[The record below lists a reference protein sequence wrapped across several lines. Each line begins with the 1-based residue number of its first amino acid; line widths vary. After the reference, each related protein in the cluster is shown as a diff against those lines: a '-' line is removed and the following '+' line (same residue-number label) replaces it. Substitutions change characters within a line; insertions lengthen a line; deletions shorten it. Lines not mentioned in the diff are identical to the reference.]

1 MRRWLLASAVAFAL
15 TLTTAVVARQGPG
28 QGRAGGGPGQAA
40 PVTGTGVI
48 AGRVM
53 DASDGSPIGEA
64 IVTLSLPETGPIRN
78 PPARVASDPQGRFLF
93 RDLPAG
99 TFSLITTATG
109 YVQGG
114 VATARPNGPTRPV
127 TLDDGAHADVVV
139 KLFKYA
145 AISGMV
151 VDEAGDPV
159 CNDTVRIFPV
169 KLMGGRRKLTS
180 PIGTSEQTDDRG
192 IFRTS
197 SLLPGDY
204 VIAHVASPIS
214 MPASALVD
222 VEQARGSGSTAN
234 QAFARELAASGATLL
249 NGAGN
254 VVGDWRLIY
263 GTSARPPA
271 PTDDGRVFVYP
282 TVFFPAATSPAGASV
297 VTVKSGEERTGV
309 NFQLRP
315 APAVRVSG
323 TVVGP
328 NGPVARIGL
337 RLITAEINQF
347 ATESTID
354 PAVTMTAANG
364 AFTFLGMSPGS
375 YTLKAVKTPVRREQ
389 GEDSTEPSLW
399 ATLPLQVGETDV
411 IGVQLA
417 LRTGARVS
425 GRLEFDGAAA
435 VPGADGLQMAV
446 EIFMVPGVG
455 ASGKALSFFQSW
467 RGGATGPNRTFQ
479 SAQLPPGRY
488 FIGGGG
494 TWPGWTLESVV
505 AGGRDVLDVP
515 VEIGATD
522 LTDVVLRYTDRP
534 AKLTGIVRDP
544 AQRRRRA
551 GRGRTVHGQSAV
563 LDGLQH
569 DARRIR
575 LVTTTATGA
584 FTSAFRGEYY
594 LVALKDT
601 DAGELPDQK
610 LLERLAIGTAQHR
623 CRRVKVR

>member
-1 MRRWLLASAVAFAL
+1 M
-15 TLTTAVVARQGPG
+15 
-28 QGRAGGGPGQAA
+28 
-40 PVTGTGVI
+40 
-48 AGRVM
+48 
-53 DASDGSPIGEA
+53 
-64 IVTLSLPETGPIRN
+64 
-78 PPARVASDPQGRFLF
+78 
-93 RDLPAG
+93 
-99 TFSLITTATG
+99 
-109 YVQGG
+109 
-114 VATARPNGPTRPV
+114 
-127 TLDDGAHADVVV
+127 
-139 KLFKYA
+139 
-145 AISGMV
+145 
-151 VDEAGDPV
+151 

-234 QAFARELAASGATLL
+234 QAFRESSGERRHAAQRRRQRRRRLASHL
-249 NGAGN
+249 
-254 VVGDWRLIY
+254 RHERPS
-263 GTSARPPA
+263 SAL
-271 PTDDGRVFVYP
+271 TDDGRVFVYP

-337 RLITAEINQF
+337 RLISAEIDQF

-364 AFTFLGMSPGS
+364 AFTFLGISPGS
-375 YTLKAVKTPVRREQ
+375 DTLKAVKTPVRREQ
-389 GEDSTEPSLW
+389 GEYSTEPSLW

-455 ASGKALSFFQSW
+455 ASGTALSSSS
-467 RGGATGPNRTFQ
+467 RGEAAPRGPIAPFSRVT
-479 SAQLPPGRY
+479 PPGRY
-488 FIGGGG
+488 IIGGGG
-494 TWPGWTLESVV
+494 TSPGWTLETVI
-505 AGGRDVLDVP
+505 AGGLQSRCA
-515 VEIGATD
+515 VEIGATH
-522 LTDVVLRYTDRP
+522 LTDVVLRRR
-534 AKLTGIVRDP
+534 IVRRSSRASCAIP

-551 GRGRTVHGQSAV
+551 GRGRTVHGRSR
-563 LDGLQH
+563 DWT
-569 DARRIR
+569 DYSTTPRRIR

-584 FTSAFRGEYY
+584 FTTPPLSPGEYD

-601 DAGELPDQK
+601 DAGEWPDPK
-610 LLERLAIGTAQHR
+610 LLERLSRSATASASVPASQSPLTCPCQSSGSDMRTLRHRFSTMVLAGALCAAAMVALRAQAPPQTPRDAAAPLPIAGTPRSSARPLTARRDLSASQPHADDDGYRPRGARLHR
-623 CRRVKVR
+623 